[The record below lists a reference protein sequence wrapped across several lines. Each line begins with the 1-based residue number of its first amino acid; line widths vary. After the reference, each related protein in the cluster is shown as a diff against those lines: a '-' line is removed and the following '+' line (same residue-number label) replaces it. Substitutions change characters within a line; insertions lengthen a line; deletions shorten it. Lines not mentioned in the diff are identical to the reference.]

1 MLCKYCGYQ
10 IKQGIKICPNC
21 GRSVSV
27 DSEGMRHDE
36 DTVFETEAD
45 YRRAKPKRQPQRDN
59 DDDASEQP
67 RKMSSGIKAVII
79 VAVVVLAA
87 AAGVLFALKGGYL
100 KSLFSKTPETSEE
113 ASPVVLTT
121 KPTEPSTAEDNT
133 GSSESAEYKTGYYKI
148 TKETGAAMY
157 TSNRIY
163 NENAS
168 HIVANG
174 KYVEIKAFEYNDSY
188 TLGFAVENGEFYGW
202 IRMSDAEYSPDYKPE
217 STTKSESTTAKTPE
231 TTTVKPAEPTTKA
244 PETTTAKPSTGRY
257 KVSDSVGD
265 NLNVRKGPGTDYDVV
280 DSLDIGTGVTVVEW
294 DGNWAHISVN
304 GNDAGYV
311 YGAYL
316 DKE

>member
-36 DTVFETEAD
+36 DTVFENEAD
-45 YRRAKPKRQPQRDN
+45 YRKSKPKRQPQRD
-59 DDDASEQP
+59 SEDVSYDQP
-67 RKMSSGIKAVII
+67 HKMGSGIKAVII
-79 VAVVVLAA
+79 IAVVVLAV

-100 KSLFSKTPETSEE
+100 KSFFGKAPETSEE
-113 ASPVVLTT
+113 AAPVILMT
-121 KPTEPSTAEDNT
+121 KPIESDTAEDNT
-133 GSSESAEYKTGYYKI
+133 GAQNSETNFSTGYYKI
-148 TKETGAAMY
+148 TKSNGAAMY

-188 TLGFAVENGEFYGW
+188 TLGFACENGEYYGW
-202 IRMSDAEYSPDYKPE
+202 IRMSDAEYAPDYKPG
-217 STTKSESTTAKTPE
+217 STTKPESTTAKTPE
-231 TTTVKPAEPTTKA
+231 NTTAKPAETTKA

-294 DGNWAHISVN
+294 NGSWAHISVN

>member
-36 DTVFETEAD
+36 DVVFESEAD
-45 YRRAKPKRQPQRDN
+45 YRRSKPKRQQPRDN
-59 DDDASEQP
+59 DDMLSEQP
-67 RKMSSGIKAVII
+67 HKMSSGIKAVII
-79 VAVVVLAA
+79 IAVVVLIAV
-87 AAGVLFALKGGYL
+87 AGVLFALKGGYL
-100 KSLFSKTPETSEE
+100 KSLFAKTPETSEE
-113 ASPVVLTT
+113 AAPAAVTT
-121 KPTEPSTAEDNT
+121 NSTEPDTAEDNT
-133 GSSESAEYKTGYYKI
+133 DTSDTDVEFKTGYYKI
-148 TKETGAAMY
+148 TKSNGAAMY

-188 TLGFAVENGEFYGW
+188 TLGFACENGEFYGW
-202 IRMSDAEYSPDYKPE
+202 IRMSDAEYAPDY
-217 STTKSESTTAKTPE
+217 KSESTTKAATTAKAPE
-231 TTTVKPAEPTTKA
+231 ATTAKPVETTKA
-244 PETTTAKPSTGRY
+244 PETTTAKQSTGRY

-280 DSLDIGTGVTVVEW
+280 DSIDIGTGVTVVEW
-294 DGNWAHISVN
+294 NGSWAHITID

-311 YGAYL
+311 YGEYL